1 LPGLNETSK
10 ILNSFEF
17 MKEVFLRIFQTLLTI
32 NYLKFNNRFINFAAD
47 YNIIAEQENLSI
59 VLQFTFL
66 QFR

>member
-1 LPGLNETSK
+1 
-10 ILNSFEF
+10 